1 MGSQAMKAFVIAS
14 VFAVVLGPGALSTRA
29 FAQDAPGAPSQ
40 DADKEAQA
48 REAKGIPPRATPAD
62 YQTRI
67 KAGAITLAAEFK
79 GHSVPTPEAVLTSED
94 YVTVEVALFGAA
106 GARATISTGDFALRI
121 NGTRA
126 NAKKPPLPTQ
136 PYAFVFKSL
145 KDPAWEPVVKEESK
159 SKTQINGSGN
169 DAPPAAP
176 KMPFPLVREMQQRVQ
191 RAVLPEGDR
200 ELPQAGLIFFYYPG
214 KGIRS
219 AELIYTGPTGKT
231 TLDLNP

>member
-14 VFAVVLGPGALSTRA
+14 VFTVVLGPGAVRTRA
-29 FAQDAPGAPSQ
+29 FAQDAPS
-40 DADKEAQA
+40 ADSDKDTQA

-126 NAKKPPLPTQ
+126 NAKKPPLATQ

-191 RAVLPEGDR
+191 RSVLPEGDR

-214 KGIRS
+214 KGTGIRS
-219 AELIYTGPTGKT
+219 AELIYSSPAGKT

>member
-1 MGSQAMKAFVIAS
+1 MGNRAMKAFVIAS
-14 VFAVVLGPGALSTRA
+14 VFVAVLGALALSPRA
-29 FAQDAPGAPSQ
+29 FAQDAPSP

-48 REAKGIPPRATPAD
+48 REAKGIPPRTSPAD

-79 GHSVPTPEAVLTSED
+79 GHSVPTPEAVLSSED
-94 YVTVEVALFGAA
+94 YVTVEVALFGAP
-106 GARATISTGDFALRI
+106 GSRATISTGDFALRI

-126 NAKKPPLPTQ
+126 NAKKPPLATQ

-145 KDPAWEPVVKEESK
+145 KDPAWEPPAKEESK

-169 DAPPAAP
+169 DAPPPTP

-214 KGIRS
+214 KATGIRS
-219 AELIYTGPTGKT
+219 AELIYSGPAGKT